1 MLRQLFEQAGW
12 KEGGM
17 RGRRRIVV
25 GLAAAGLFGVLPV
38 AGWARP
44 STSPGLSAAAGG
56 GIQSSSHRARDPAPR
71 AALVVSSSILSRG
84 GSLVVS
90 GRGSR
95 LAHGDR
101 VRRATVEFGDGSRP
115 VRIRSLS
122 RGVRHVY
129 SHAGLFTVRLVIRDA
144 RGDTAQARR
153 RIAVLGPRGV
163 RARRGTVIVAS
174 DQVISWLAVPAL
186 PDQILVLKRGA
197 RVPRRGAAL
206 VVLPGAAMPEG
217 FLGEVSGASKN
228 SDRTSTVTAVP
239 RSLDAAYS
247 RFSVAVARNVAELTP
262 TLVAGA
268 SASARMSRAHRAR
281 VSSLPFTCKANGG
294 YSVGASADLSK
305 THLDASLDIRS
316 RAIHFLFAFYPS
328 FTLDARLSGSA
339 TCTLANAGAL
349 QLTIPVAAPLT
360 LTVRPEFKLD
370 ASGSIEAQ
378 TTWTPRMVIGFDRAP
393 GISDNPVAFGSGIS
407 FSARGNAEANL
418 YAGLSIALGVGGRLG
433 VTGSAGP
440 DLDAKASLT
449 TSGGSATAC
458 AHVDGFVKAELSAN
472 ADVFV
477 KHWSWTL
484 FSGDFFRTTLYDHC
498 TTTPAAPSGG
508 GGPPGGAEGAG
519 GGALGGGG
527 GPPPPSPPPPTPPP
541 AAPGTFAETTG
552 GVTHTWTNYTNAG
565 GYPGASIPSNATV
578 QVSCRIVGFRVSD
591 GDTWWYR
598 IASSPWNNAYYASA
612 DPFYNNGQTSGPLK
626 GTPFVDEA
634 VPGC

>member
-1 MLRQLFEQAGW
+1 MT
-12 KEGGM
+12 
-17 RGRRRIVV
+17 
-25 GLAAAGLFGVLPV
+25 GLAAAGVL
-38 AGWARP
+38 AALSASAWARP
-44 STSPGLSAAAGG
+44 SLSPGHSAAAGTTKATP
-56 GIQSSSHRARDPAPR
+56 SSGHAAGRQPPY
-71 AALVVSSSILSRG
+71 AALVLSSSILSRG
-84 GSLVVS
+84 GSVLVS

-95 LAHGDR
+95 LAQGDR
-101 VRRATVEFGDGSRP
+101 ILGASVQFGDGSRP
-115 VRIRSLS
+115 VRILSLS
-122 RGVRHVY
+122 QGVRHMY
-129 SHAGLFTVRLVIRDA
+129 LHAGVFTIRLVVRDV
-144 RGDTAQARR
+144 RGRAAQARR

-163 RARRGTVIVAS
+163 TARHGTVIVAS

-186 PDQILVLKRGA
+186 PDQVRVLKRGA
-197 RVPRRGAAL
+197 PVPRRGAAL

-217 FLGEVSGASKN
+217 FLGEVNGASKN

-247 RFSVAVARNVAELTP
+247 RFSVAVARDVAALNP

-268 SASARMSRAHRAR
+268 SASDGRSHARRAR
-281 VSSLPFTCKANGG
+281 VSSLPFTCKADGG
-294 YSVGASADLSK
+294 YSVAASADLSK
-305 THLDASLDIRS
+305 THVDASLDIRS

-328 FTLDARLSGSA
+328 FTLDAKLSGSA

-393 GISDNPVAFGSGIS
+393 GISDNPIAFGSGIS
-407 FSARGNAEANL
+407 FSAKGNAEANL
-418 YAGLSIALGVGGRLG
+418 YAGLSIALGVGGQLG

-449 TSGGSATAC
+449 SNGSSATAC

-498 TTTPAAPSGG
+498 TTTTAPPGG
-508 GGPPGGAEGAG
+508 GGGAPEAGGGAG
-519 GGALGGGG
+519 GGAPGGTV
-527 GPPPPSPPPPTPPP
+527 GPPPPSPPPQ
-541 AAPGTFAETTG
+541 APGPSTFAETAG

-565 GYPGASIPSNATV
+565 GYQGASIPSNATV
-578 QVSCRIVGFRVSD
+578 QVSCRIVGFRVAD

-598 IASSPWNNAYYASA
+598 VASSPWNNAYYASA
-612 DPFYNNGQTSGPLK
+612 DAFYNNGQTSGSLK